1 MAGRQVEMTIRE
13 YINLLRKNNIRVY
26 RAILFGS
33 YARGQAHEDSDI
45 DVAIISPDLGKDRIE
60 EAVLLKKIAEEVD
73 LDISPRPYSVE
84 QYLKARNGEFLHD
97 EIIEKGK
104 VIL

>member
-1 MAGRQVEMTIRE
+1 MAGKQVEMTLRE

-33 YARGQAHEDSDI
+33 HATGHAREESDI

-73 LDISPRPYSVE
+73 FDISPRPYSVE
-84 QYLKARNGEFLHD
+84 QYLKARSGEFLHD

>member
-1 MAGRQVEMTIRE
+1 M
-13 YINLLRKNNIRVY
+13 
-26 RAILFGS
+26 
-33 YARGQAHEDSDI
+33 
-45 DVAIISPDLGKDRIE
+45 AIISPDLGRDRIE

-84 QYLKARNGEFLHD
+84 QYLKARSGEFLHD